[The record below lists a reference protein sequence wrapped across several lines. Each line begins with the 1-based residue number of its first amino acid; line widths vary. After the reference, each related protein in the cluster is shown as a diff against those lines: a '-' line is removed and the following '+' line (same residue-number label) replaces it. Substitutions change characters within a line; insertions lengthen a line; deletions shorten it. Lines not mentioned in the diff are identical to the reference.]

1 MRDTTGSET
10 GEPTADCPAPGVVR
24 DLLRSDFERVARDGY
39 IAVVAGQSVRV
50 YRERAIS
57 HGDDAVRVT
66 GELAWRPPTPAPR
79 GACAGVC
86 GWGKAARSRAPPP
99 RAPRLGRAHRLGRTH
114 RPIPCYD
121 SSSGRPSSSVGGAR

>member
-66 GELAWRPPTPAPR
+66 GELAWRQ
-79 GACAGVC
+79 
-86 GWGKAARSRAPPP
+86 
-99 RAPRLGRAHRLGRTH
+99 
-114 RPIPCYD
+114 PIPD
-121 SSSGRPSSSVGGAR
+121 AREAVDREFGRGNVAP